1 MAASGLVELAEAA
14 AIEMSMNRK
23 IPLVQLVN
31 LKGYFQDTYEKNGVR
46 NGSNITKCFEQLN
59 GGLPTKDIDPY
70 LKTSLARNFSE
81 FFAKESFNNRLGRS
95 PSTDSIA
102 VSNFS
107 SGPGSV
113 DSCQYSSN
121 GSDSNSGSS
130 PCSPEDSDPCSRAGS
145 PHSMPPTSPAN
156 HYCSESEEQLS
167 QTEQNFRTDDST
179 KSNGSSVFEENG
191 NTFLSEQ
198 TECSSTNCENVQLN
212 NSNSDN
218 IKHFYL
224 PESSCSVPN
233 SNYEPFQNFK
243 SSNCQIPS
251 SAKAAESS
259 EMQSVDKTSDLYKS
273 AGHSNSMHQT
283 DSKLDFSSSNTSTNQ
298 SNCSSTDMQQCS
310 WVHCNTYL
318 EGNTELVEHI
328 RTQHVQVQKEK
339 ENFVCLW
346 VGCKV
351 YNRSSCSL
359 SWLERHILTHGGSK
373 PFKCIVDNCNQ
384 RFPTQSAL
392 QRHVNSH
399 FDSHPNNHSGK
410 TGRCRDETTSKSFRR
425 KKHHKYK
432 KRSAIGK
439 TEDFFD
445 SNIMEQIRYKLVEI
459 HSGKP
464 LGSTNNPYGFIT
476 LHSRVK
482 AIRTDK
488 SGEVKV
494 LLQWMPENILP
505 DCWVSEESALCC
517 KKVPY
522 SSLPRDVLVSLNSQL
537 REECDDS
544 PRVKQRRK

>member
-1 MAASGLVELAEAA
+1 MAASGLVERAEAA
-14 AIEMSMNRK
+14 AIEMSMNHK
-23 IPLVQLVN
+23 IPRVQLVN
-31 LKGYFQDTYEKNGVR
+31 LKGYFQSPFEKNGVR
-46 NGSNITKCFEQLN
+46 NGSDITKCFEQLN
-59 GGLPTKDIDPY
+59 GVLPANGIQPY
-70 LKTSLARNFSE
+70 IKTSLARNFTD
-81 FFAKESFNNRLGRS
+81 FFAKESFANRLGRS

-130 PCSPEDSDPCSRAGS
+130 PCSPEESDQCSRAGS
-145 PHSMPPTSPAN
+145 PHSMPPTSPPN
-156 HYCSESEEQLS
+156 HYSSESEDQLS
-167 QTEQNFRTDDST
+167 QAEQHFGTDSETNTTDQF
-179 KSNGSSVFEENG
+179 KDNG
-191 NTFLSEQ
+191 NTVFLSEQ
-198 TECSSTNCENVQLN
+198 TYSGSADYENVQLD
-212 NSNSDN
+212 SNSDN

-224 PESSCSVPN
+224 QQSNCSVPN
-233 SNYEPFQNFK
+233 SMCESFQSFK
-243 SSNCQIPS
+243 SSQSQLPS
-251 SAKAAESS
+251 ITKATESS
-259 EMQSVDKTSDLYKS
+259 SDSLSLDKTTKLCETISHSDVV
-273 AGHSNSMHQT
+273 HQT
-283 DSKLDFSSSNTSTNQ
+283 NSKLDCSSSNTSTNQ

-328 RTQHVQVQKEK
+328 RTQHVQVQKDK
-339 ENFVCLW
+339 ESFVCLW

-359 SWLERHILTHGGSK
+359 SWLERHILSHGGNK

-410 TGRCRDETTSKSFRR
+410 TGRCRDETTTKSFKR

-432 KRSAIGK
+432 KRSVIGK

-445 SNIMEQIRYKLVEI
+445 TNIMEQIRYKLVEI
-459 HSGKP
+459 HSEKP
-464 LGSTNNPYGFIT
+464 LGSTNHPSGFIT
-476 LHSRVK
+476 FHSRVK
-482 AIRTDK
+482 AIRTEK

-494 LLQWMPENILP
+494 LLQWIPENILP
-505 DCWVSEESALCC
+505 DSWVSEKSVLRC

-522 SSLPRDVLVSLNSQL
+522 SSLPQDALASLNP
-537 REECDDS
+537 RFAEECDGS